1 MCSGHRSSCCYIPHL
16 TSTPTSTVTAP
27 PSHTHTHIQTMR
39 PPSHDVIKKKK
50 HTHRRNHIHL
60 PVPSHALPSY
70 FRLRLHHPQSLASKF
85 KSSVKSALG
94 YKPKN
99 QKSDVEKKYKLGKEL
114 GTGNFAVVRLGTSR
128 SDGKKYAIKIIDK
141 ALCAGKED
149 MIDMELAVLRQAD
162 HAHLVGMKEYFDTPK
177 HLYLVLDYVEG
188 GELFDRIVD
197 EGNFTERDAS
207 RIVRQMVEAIQYA
220 TTLPPSPYHCRHM
233 FLFFWGDIYRRD
245 EATPSPAPS
254 DRSR

>member
-1 MCSGHRSSCCYIPHL
+1 M
-16 TSTPTSTVTAP
+16 
-27 PSHTHTHIQTMR
+27 
-39 PPSHDVIKKKK
+39 
-50 HTHRRNHIHL
+50 
-60 PVPSHALPSY
+60 
-70 FRLRLHHPQSLASKF
+70 
-85 KSSVKSALG
+85 KSALG

-220 TTLPPSPYHCRHM
+220 TTLPPSPYHCRIC
-233 FLFFWGDIYRRD
+233 FFFGGGIYTEGTKLPPHLRPPIGVGSKSCLRQCMVY
-245 EATPSPAPS
+245 
-254 DRSR
+254 